1 MQLNLTPNPRTVGEA
16 LTEAWSWRANFALW
30 IAILARG
37 WSPCDIAPSMQ
48 ARAHKMANRLAPKT
62 LIPPK
67 SEINPPKRTKKN
79 GDNQET
85 FLQKPSPINQLTK
98 QKHRQ
103 ICGEKKNV

>member
-1 MQLNLTPNPRTVGEA
+1 
-16 LTEAWSWRANFALW
+16 
-30 IAILARG
+30 
-37 WSPCDIAPSMQ
+37 MQ

-103 ICGEKKNV
+103 ICGEKKTYSWIATQTNKRTQIQQPIQIQAKRN

>member
-1 MQLNLTPNPRTVGEA
+1 
-16 LTEAWSWRANFALW
+16 
-30 IAILARG
+30 
-37 WSPCDIAPSMQ
+37 MQ

-67 SEINPPKRTKKN
+67 SEINPPKRTTKN

-103 ICGEKKNV
+103 ICGGKEKRIVGLPLRQTSEPSTTANSNSS